1 MTFELQLQR
10 IRKRAGY
17 NQQEMSDLLGVKKRT
32 YGSWEREEVMMSL
45 EQAYNVTEVLDCT
58 LDELVGRQPPK
69 PGSYADANQQRL
81 NNYYE
86 SLNEKSKDDLVGF
99 VRSFAADPA
108 RRMVKDRQDIDDQT
122 ESIA

>member
-45 EQAYNVTEVLDCT
+45 KQAYNVTEVLGCT

-108 RRMVKDRQDIDDQT
+108 RRMVKDGQDIDDQT

>member
-1 MTFELQLQR
+1 
-10 IRKRAGY
+10 
-17 NQQEMSDLLGVKKRT
+17 
-32 YGSWEREEVMMSL
+32 MSL

-69 PGSYADANQQRL
+69 PGTYADANQQRL

-99 VRSFAADPA
+99 VGSFAADPA
-108 RRMVKDRQDIDDQT
+108 RRIVKDGKDIDDQT